1 MTNTNQSSNESA
13 IDFTEL
19 LDRVDNDRELLLDLM
34 AIFKEDFPRHIRE
47 LTDVIAARDL
57 EKLGIVSH
65 TLKGMLANLAVT
77 RAATAAAKLEQ
88 LAHGGATEPE
98 IADAFH
104 AFQRE
109 VQGLVL
115 EMEALSRRLLEKTL
129 ERAGY
134 EVIAV
139 ENGLAAVRQL
149 CQADGPRLA
158 LLDWIMPELDGPG
171 VCREVRRQQD
181 ESYVYMVLLTSKESK
196 EDIVTGLESGA
207 DDYLTKPFNVEELK
221 ARLRTGERIL
231 HLEGRLVEAR
241 EMMRFKATHDALT
254 SIWNRGVIMDLL
266 GRELMRSQRESGC
279 TIVLLGDVDHFKAVN
294 DTDGH
299 LVGDEVLQEIAR
311 RLLLSIRSYDFVGRY
326 GGEEFL
332 LVLNNCK
339 PQFAE
344 VRAEDIRK
352 IVSSR
357 PIQTLAGPLQITMS
371 FGLLL
376 SDGWGVRPV
385 EELLH
390 EVDAALY
397 AAKAAGRNCVRIARP
412 SVGPTVSQLSIGEP
426 AQRLR

>member
-1 MTNTNQSSNESA
+1 MK
-13 IDFTEL
+13 IL
-19 LDRVDNDRELLLDLM
+19 
-34 AIFKEDFPRHIRE
+34 
-47 LTDVIAARDL
+47 
-57 EKLGIVSH
+57 
-65 TLKGMLANLAVT
+65 
-77 RAATAAAKLEQ
+77 
-88 LAHGGATEPE
+88 
-98 IADAFH
+98 IADD
-104 AFQRE
+104 
-109 VQGLVL
+109 
-115 EMEALSRRLLEKTL
+115 EALSRRLLEKTL

-134 EVIAV
+134 EVVAV
-139 ENGLAAVRQL
+139 ENGRAAVRQL

-158 LLDWIMPELDGPG
+158 LLDWVMPELDGPG

-196 EDIVTGLESGA
+196 EDIVAGLESGA
-207 DDYLTKPFNVEELK
+207 DDYLTKPFNVDELK

-294 DTDGH
+294 DTHGH
-299 LVGDEVLQEIAR
+299 LVGDEVLQEISR

-344 VRAEDIRK
+344 ARAEDIRK

-357 PIQTLAGPLQITMS
+357 PIQTLAGPLNITMS
-371 FGLLL
+371 LVAAQRCVG
-376 SDGWGVRPV
+376 STSGRGVNARSRCRS
-385 EELLH
+385 LCC
-390 EVDAALY
+390 
-397 AAKAAGRNCVRIARP
+397 KSGGRNCRWPNRRSNP
-412 SVGPTVSQLSIGEP
+412 SFRDLNSRAGSAMRESSRGQTQRQTRYFDFGIPAATRCASPRSNPAPAFRATLPVDCRSVDIQKHRGILECGAPSRHDHAHSFPHHPDLAVASKNNSSSISPRFTMLATISQ
-426 AQRLR
+426 

>member
-1 MTNTNQSSNESA
+1 
-13 IDFTEL
+13 
-19 LDRVDNDRELLLDLM
+19 
-34 AIFKEDFPRHIRE
+34 
-47 LTDVIAARDL
+47 
-57 EKLGIVSH
+57 
-65 TLKGMLANLAVT
+65 LKIL
-77 RAATAAAKLEQ
+77 
-88 LAHGGATEPE
+88 
-98 IADAFH
+98 IADD
-104 AFQRE
+104 
-109 VQGLVL
+109 
-115 EMEALSRRLLEKTL
+115 EALSRRLLEKTL

-134 EVIAV
+134 EVVAV
-139 ENGLAAVRQL
+139 ENGRAAVRQL
-149 CQADGPRLA
+149 CQSDGPRLA
-158 LLDWIMPELDGPG
+158 LLDWVMPELDGPG

-181 ESYVYMVLLTSKESK
+181 DSYVYMVLLTSKEAK
-196 EDIVTGLESGA
+196 EDIVAGLESGA
-207 DDYLTKPFNVEELK
+207 DDYLTKPFNVDELK

-266 GRELMRSQRESGC
+266 GRELMRSQRESAC
-279 TIVLLGDVDHFKAVN
+279 TIVLLGDVDHFKSVN
-294 DTDGH
+294 DTHGH

-344 VRAEDIRK
+344 ARAEDIRK

-357 PIQTLAGPLQITMS
+357 PIQTLAGPLNITMS

-376 SDGWGVRPV
+376 SDVWGVRPV

-397 AAKAAGRNCVRIARP
+397 AAKAAGRNCIRVAKP
-412 SVGPTVSQLSIGEP
+412 PVEP
-426 AQRLR
+426 NLPMLATREPVQRTR

>member
-1 MTNTNQSSNESA
+1 MK
-13 IDFTEL
+13 IL
-19 LDRVDNDRELLLDLM
+19 
-34 AIFKEDFPRHIRE
+34 
-47 LTDVIAARDL
+47 
-57 EKLGIVSH
+57 
-65 TLKGMLANLAVT
+65 
-77 RAATAAAKLEQ
+77 
-88 LAHGGATEPE
+88 
-98 IADAFH
+98 IADD
-104 AFQRE
+104 
-109 VQGLVL
+109 
-115 EMEALSRRLLEKTL
+115 EALSRRLLEKTL

-134 EVIAV
+134 EVVAV
-139 ENGLAAVRQL
+139 ENGRAAVRQL

-158 LLDWIMPELDGPG
+158 LLDWVMPELDGPG
-171 VCREVRRQQD
+171 VCREVRRQQED
-181 ESYVYMVLLTSKESK
+181 SYVYMVLLTSKESK
-196 EDIVTGLESGA
+196 EDIVAGLESGA
-207 DDYLTKPFNVEELK
+207 DDYLTKPFNVDELK

-279 TIVLLGDVDHFKAVN
+279 TIVLLGDVDHFKSVN
-294 DTDGH
+294 DTHGH

-344 VRAEDIRK
+344 ARAEDIRK

-357 PIQTLAGPLQITMS
+357 PIQTLAGPLNITMS

-376 SDGWGVRPV
+376 SDVWGVRPV

-397 AAKAAGRNCVRIARP
+397 AAKAGGRNCIRVAKPPVEPELPYLSVREPVQRAR
-412 SVGPTVSQLSIGEP
+412 
-426 AQRLR
+426 